1 MNPFQTIEVR
11 ADGNVTRLRIH
22 RPEARNTINDLL
34 IEECHRALDAAE
46 RSSTVVILE
55 GSREVFCFGADFAG
69 MRSQAASGG
78 SPGTVQDPSPL
89 YDLWTRLALGPFVS
103 VAHVEGAANAG
114 GVGFAAA
121 CDIVIAGPNARF
133 SLSEL
138 VFGLLPACV
147 LPFLIRRVGHQR
159 AHYMTLSTAPV
170 APEQALLWGLVDA
183 TATDSEDLLRRH
195 LLRLRRLPRHGV
207 AHYKRYQ
214 THLSHLLTEARPDA
228 IAANREA
235 FADRRNLEGI
245 LRYVD
250 TGQFPWE
257 S

>member
-1 MNPFQTIEVR
+1 MNAFQTIGSRTE
-11 ADGNVTRLRIH
+11 GNVTRLRIQ

-34 IEECHRALDAAE
+34 IRECHHALDIAE
-46 RSSTVVILE
+46 QSSAVVVIE
-55 GSREVFCFGADFAG
+55 GSRDVFCFGADFGG
-69 MRSQAASGG
+69 MRSQTASGG
-78 SPGTVQDPSPL
+78 SSEASHDPSPL
-89 YDLWTRLALGPFVS
+89 YDLWTRLALGPFIS
-103 VAHVEGAANAG
+103 VAHVEGVANAG

-138 VFGLLPACV
+138 IFGLLPACV

-159 AHYMTLSTAPV
+159 AHYLTLSTAPIH
-170 APEQALLWGLVDA
+170 PEQAVVWGLADA
-183 TATDSEDLLRRH
+183 TAADSEDLLRRH

-207 AHYKRYQ
+207 EHYKRYQ
-214 THLSHLLTEARPDA
+214 TRLSRLLTEARPDA

-235 FADRRNLEGI
+235 FSDRRNLDGI

-250 TGQFPWE
+250 TGKFPWE